1 MSDVGASW
9 GEVESGG
16 GREGAQAPGRAL
28 PDAAQAGEGRPRVE
42 RAARIRARAR
52 CRPAALAR
60 AGSRRDRRAA
70 RGPRA
75 AEHAT
80 GPRRR
85 AGRAAHHPS
94 GRGGNRVA
102 GLGRDAHAD
111 VYALGGASRVQGRNP
126 GPAPGRGGRDQVRGD
141 SDQRAVRLRPAQGR
155 EGSAPSGAHLS
166 LRRAVPAAHVV
177 RLRIRVSRGGRG
189 HRDRD
194 PRGRPAHR
202 RVSRFRQGRAARQQ
216 DVVGGADH
224 ASADRH
230 RGPVPERA
238 EPVQEQGDGAQDAQS
253 PPVRPG
259 VEGARVEEGRGRQTE
274 DRHRVRQPDPVL
286 RVPAVHDGERS
297 PHRAQDDERAKGDGR
312 GSGSLHRG
320 LPQAFREQGGV
331 TSFVEVA
338 RREKLQELQK
348 RGVVAYAYRFDRS
361 TTARAALDGFRDADG
376 SVHRLAGRILLF
388 RPQGKTS
395 FAHIG
400 DQSGKIQ
407 LYFNFDVLGS
417 DQYEVVKLLD
427 LGDVIGVE
435 GTLFR
440 TKRGEITVRVQR
452 FEVLA
457 KSLRPLPL
465 GKEDASG
472 VRHGELSDPELRA
485 RQRYADLA
493 VHSEVRDV
501 FRLRARVVSHIR
513 TFLDTRGYLEVETPV
528 LQPVYGGATARPF
541 QTRYE
546 ALEATFYLRIADELY
561 LKRCIVGGLKLV
573 DEVFKT
579 YVEPTLVQPTF
590 VFDYPVALSPLA
602 KLKRGDPTRVERWE
616 LFIHGREIANAFSEL
631 NDPEEQRRRFEQQ
644 ARLRVAGDEEAQQL
658 DEDFL
663 RALEYGMPPTGGVG
677 MGIDR
682 LMMILADQS
691 NIRDVILFPMLRP
704 E

>member
-1 MSDVGASW
+1 
-9 GEVESGG
+9 
-16 GREGAQAPGRAL
+16 
-28 PDAAQAGEGRPRVE
+28 
-42 RAARIRARAR
+42 
-52 CRPAALAR
+52 
-60 AGSRRDRRAA
+60 
-70 RGPRA
+70 
-75 AEHAT
+75 
-80 GPRRR
+80 
-85 AGRAAHHPS
+85 
-94 GRGGNRVA
+94 
-102 GLGRDAHAD
+102 
-111 VYALGGASRVQGRNP
+111 
-126 GPAPGRGGRDQVRGD
+126 
-141 SDQRAVRLRPAQGR
+141 
-155 EGSAPSGAHLS
+155 
-166 LRRAVPAAHVV
+166 
-177 RLRIRVSRGGRG
+177 
-189 HRDRD
+189 
-194 PRGRPAHR
+194 
-202 RVSRFRQGRAARQQ
+202 
-216 DVVGGADH
+216 
-224 ASADRH
+224 
-230 RGPVPERA
+230 
-238 EPVQEQGDGAQDAQS
+238 
-253 PPVRPG
+253 
-259 VEGARVEEGRGRQTE
+259 
-274 DRHRVRQPDPVL
+274 
-286 RVPAVHDGERS
+286 
-297 PHRAQDDERAKGDGR
+297 
-312 GSGSLHRG
+312 
-320 LPQAFREQGGV
+320 V

-338 RREKLQELQK
+338 RREKLQELLK
-348 RGVVAYAYRFDRS
+348 RGVAAYAYRFDRS

-452 FEVLA
+452 FELLA

-472 VRHGELSDPELRA
+472 VRHGELADPELRA

-493 VHSEVRDV
+493 VHPEVRDV

-546 ALEATFYLRIADELY
+546 ALDATFYLRIADELY
-561 LKRCIVGGLKLV
+561 LKRCIVGGLERVYEIAHDFRNEGMSRFHNPEFTMAEWYEAYADYEGMREVTEALLAGLVQELFGATTLERHGATLSFARPFARRDYYALVGESAGVDLARATDEELRQALRRRNVPDADALSGAKLV
-573 DEVFKT
+573 DEMFKT

-644 ARLRVAGDEEAQQL
+644 ARLRVAGDEEAQQI